1 MIRAGIIGGT
11 GYTGAELVR
20 LLSFHPEAE
29 LTYIT
34 SRQYAGQIF
43 SDIYP
48 ALRTIADIE
57 IEEFDLKKAQN
68 RCDVVFTALPHKI
81 PMEIIP
87 GLIENKIKVVDLSAD
102 FRFRSIKSYE
112 DYYCEHKAAEYLEKS
127 VYGLCEVN
135 SHLIRNASLVGNPG
149 CYPTCSLLGIIPFIK
164 HKKVNC
170 DDIIIDAKS
179 GVSGAGRGLSEGTH
193 FCSVDEGFKAYKVMA
208 HRHRPEIE
216 EKIEEIAD
224 QKAGVCFTPHLIPAV
239 RGMLATIYMRTSTDT
254 SESELRNI
262 LCDYYKNS
270 RFVRVLGEG
279 EFPNIKNVSGTNF
292 CDIGIKYDNGSKR
305 LIIVSVIDNLVKGA
319 SGQAIQNMNLMFGL
333 DEAKGLMV
341 PPQAV

>member
-20 LLSFHPEAE
+20 ILSFHPEAE

-48 ALRTIADIE
+48 SLRTIADIK
-57 IEEFDLKKAQN
+57 IEQFDLNTALE

-87 GLIENKIKVVDLSAD
+87 SLVDKNIKVVDLSAD
-102 FRFRSIKSYE
+102 FRFKSRNFYE
-112 DYYCEHKAAEYLEKS
+112 DFYCEHKAPSYLEKA

-135 SHLIRNASLVGNPG
+135 YEQIKNAFLVGNPG

-164 HKKVNC
+164 SEKIHC
-170 DDIIIDAKS
+170 EDIIIDAKS

-193 FCSVDEGFKAYKVMA
+193 FCSVDEGFKAYKVMS

-216 EKIEEIAD
+216 EKIDEISN
-224 QKAGVCFTPHLIPAV
+224 KNSKVCFIPHLIPAV
-239 RGMLATIYMRTSTDT
+239 RGMLATIYLKTCVST
-254 SESELRNI
+254 SEVELRKI
-262 LCDYYKNS
+262 LSDFYKNCK
-270 RFVRVLGEG
+270 FVRILPEG
-279 EFPNIKNVSGTNF
+279 QFPDIKHVSGTNF
-292 CDIGIKYDNGSKR
+292 CDIGMKYDACSGR
-305 LIIVSVIDNLVKGA
+305 LIVVSAIDNLVKGA
-319 SGQAIQNMNLMFGL
+319 SGQAVQNMNLMFGL
-333 DEAKGLMV
+333 DETKGLMI
-341 PPQAV
+341 PPQPV